1 MIIGKNYICNFI
13 IFFII
18 INSIKAICIQGKN
31 CPINQ
36 GFCSEGQC
44 ICLYGYATF
53 SKSENPNNITYC
65 NYSQVNRVIP
75 LILEIIFPSFGIFFI
90 GRLIHGFIK
99 LCLVIIIIL
108 YGKDYLPF
116 NLIVGFSSIIFL
128 ILHFID
134 LICLTFAL
142 YRDGNGIELL

>member
-18 INSIKAICIQGKN
+18 INSIKALCIQGKN

-99 LCLVIIIIL
+99 LCLVIIIVL

-134 LICLTFAL
+134 LIYLTFAF